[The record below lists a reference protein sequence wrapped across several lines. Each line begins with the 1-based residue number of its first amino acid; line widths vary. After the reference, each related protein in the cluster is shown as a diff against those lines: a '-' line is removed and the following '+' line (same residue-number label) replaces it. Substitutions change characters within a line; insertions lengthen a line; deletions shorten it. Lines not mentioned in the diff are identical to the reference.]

1 MNVTYTGKHGELP
14 PAQQRKLDARFSK
27 LAKLI
32 ERKGA
37 DKGAHVAV
45 TTERHLTKA
54 EITVNFYDHSLAG
67 VGSGPDFFAAM
78 SAALDRTEKQALK
91 IREKWRDTKRGGK
104 DKRVEAV
111 PVEPLAAAAEVEGE
125 GEEAEPR
132 VFRVNH
138 HERRKPMTVEEAM
151 IAIGKR
157 DYLVYR
163 DTDKDCVSVLI
174 RRKDGGFDLV
184 ES

>member
-1 MNVTYTGKHGELP
+1 MNVTYTGKHGVLP
-14 PAQQRKLDARFSK
+14 PAQQRKLDARFAK

-54 EITVNFYDHSLAG
+54 EITVNFYDHSLVG
-67 VGSGPDFFAAM
+67 VGSGSDFFTAM

-91 IREKWRDTKRGGK
+91 IREKWRDTKRGAK
-104 DKRVEAV
+104 DKSLDAA
-111 PVEPLAAAAEVEGE
+111 PVEPAAETAETE
-125 GEEAEPR
+125 TEETEVR
-132 VFRVNH
+132 VSRINH
-138 HERRKPMTVEEAM
+138 HERRKPMTLEEAM
-151 IAIGKR
+151 IAIGNR
-157 DYLVYR
+157 DYMVYR
-163 DTDKDCVSVLI
+163 DTDKDSVAVLI
-174 RRKDGGFDLV
+174 RRKDGSFDLV

>member
-54 EITVNFYDHSLAG
+54 EITVNFYDHSLVG
-67 VGSGPDFFAAM
+67 VGSGPDFFSAM
-78 SAALDRTEKQALK
+78 SAALERTEKQALK
-91 IREKWRDTKRGGK
+91 IREKWRDTKRGAK
-104 DKRVEAV
+104 DKSADAA
-111 PVEPLAAAAEVEGE
+111 PVEPAVEAAVEGE
-125 GEEAEPR
+125 AEETEIR
-132 VFRVNH
+132 VTRINH
-138 HERRKPMTVEEAM
+138 HERRKPMTLEEAM
-151 IAIGKR
+151 IAIGNR
-157 DYLVYR
+157 DYMVYR
-163 DTDKDCVSVLI
+163 DTDKDSVAVLI
-174 RRKDGGFDLV
+174 RRKDGSFDLV